1 MEFEIVIRFAKQL
14 LHRPA
19 LKLGSLGLA
28 PQSRSRLRNERF
40 ASYLVESNRKAVNTD
55 LQDALLAG
63 RRLFRHALILGAIGM
78 IVWVVFESAQA
89 VSMF

>member
-1 MEFEIVIRFAKQL
+1 MIRFLQQL

-19 LKLGSLGLA
+19 LKLGSLGLI

-40 ASYLVESNRKAVNTD
+40 ASYLVENNRKAINTD
-55 LQDALLAG
+55 MHDALLAW
-63 RRLFRHALILGAIGM
+63 RRLARHAFIFAAVGM

-89 VSMF
+89 VGVF